1 MLGSPCGRSRRMYD
15 TAPGWF
21 TLPAECNW
29 AACEPSGP
37 APGTSNAPS
46 LDQPERSPSN
56 PSENGTSSSGSG
68 DTVGEPRSGVAI
80 GVGVSVAS
88 GVGDSIGDA
97 SGTGVPGGSGV
108 TSLAA
113 TSLDQ
118 TTSRG

>member
-15 TAPGWF
+15 AAPGWF
-21 TLPAECNW
+21 ELPADCNW

-46 LDQPERSPSN
+46 LDQPERSPSK
-56 PSENGTSSSGSG
+56 PSANGISSSGFG
-68 DTVGEPRSGVAI
+68 DAVGEPRSGVAT
-80 GVGVSVAS
+80 GVGDSVAS
-88 GVGDSIGDA
+88 GVGDSTGDA
-97 SGTGVPGGSGV
+97 SGTGVLDGSGV

-118 TTSRG
+118 TTSCG